1 MVDRTMVVRDCM
13 SRRVVSFDIR
23 DDVGDIV
30 ATLLEHKITGA
41 PVLDREKNVIGFVS
55 EQDCIKEMLNTAFYC
70 DLTANAGDV
79 MTREVLTVHPDMPIS
94 QVAELLTSAKPRVY
108 PVVDNGKLVGII
120 NRSDVLQELYDA
132 SVRCH
137 HLTNQKAAV

>member
-1 MVDRTMVVRDCM
+1 M
-13 SRRVVSFDIR
+13 SRKVVSFDVR
-23 DDVGDIV
+23 DDVGDVV
-30 ATLLEHKITGA
+30 ATLLENKITGA
-41 PVLDREKNVIGFVS
+41 PVLDKDRNVIGFIS

-79 MTREVLTVHPDMPIS
+79 MTHEVLTVHPGMPIAEL
-94 QVAELLTSAKPRVY
+94 AELLSSAKPRVY
-108 PVVDNGKLVGII
+108 PVVDEGRLVGII

-137 HLTNQKAAV
+137 HLTDQKTAL